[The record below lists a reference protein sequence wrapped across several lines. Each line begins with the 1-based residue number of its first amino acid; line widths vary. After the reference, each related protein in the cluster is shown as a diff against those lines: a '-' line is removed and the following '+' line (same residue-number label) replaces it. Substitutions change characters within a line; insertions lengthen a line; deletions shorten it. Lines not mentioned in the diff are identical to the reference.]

1 MALTEKQLKALEAK
15 QLKAQQEA
23 RELADQKLADLMN
36 PDNGVVSDN
45 KIGKTPVRLVV
56 PRVMNQIGGNMVSIT
71 KEIALGIMHNDFGG
85 DRGIVYSLVTG
96 VAVTKTA
103 KGGTSE
109 KSKGSVNSLAD
120 DFADDFGDETE
131 VVGNISLFLS
141 KQVAAA
147 HGITG
152 TVTENDSIRL
162 PYSEL
167 DKVGFTDATFKYSD
181 ISEEQAKAWKAAGLP
196 MWTGGKK
203 VGEQTNN
210 DQMLRRLLQL
220 LTTPTKII
228 AGLEKL
234 CTVSYV
240 KFYDLAKFTKYLA
253 VVDGLVTA
261 KKTETDT
268 AKRAIIQLDLESKGA
283 APNVMVN
290 GYTDRK
296 LAAAFGE
303 NGHSTNEKGKPYIA
317 PIDIKGAMWYK
328 LVYVLGWEVED
339 AYNEYLKVWTAI
351 SGTGFCIAVAEDVT
365 VEPKNIVDIPT
376 NPMFDGKMVVTA
388 TKEYKKQNSKAKDK
402 TFNTVIIIGG
412 TGTWATQDE
421 DLGKAKKVVVDTVFA
436 NDGTD
441 DEF

>member
-1 MALTEKQLKALEAK
+1 MALTERQLKALAAK
-15 QLKAQQEA
+15 ELAA

-36 PDNGVVSDN
+36 PYVGVPSET
-45 KIGKTPVRLVV
+45 KIDKTPVRLVV

-71 KEIALGIMHNDFGG
+71 KEIALGIMHNDFGS

-96 VAVTKTA
+96 VAITKTA

-120 DFADDFGDETE
+120 DFADDFGDETTE
-131 VVGNISLFLS
+131 VVGNLSLFLS
-141 KQVAAA
+141 KEVAVAQ
-147 HGITG
+147 GITG

-181 ISEEQAKAWKAAGLP
+181 ISEDQAKAWKAAGLP
-196 MWTGGKK
+196 LWTGGKK
-203 VGEQTNN
+203 IGEHTNI
-210 DQMLRRLLQL
+210 DQMLKRLLHL
-220 LTTPTKII
+220 LTTPTKIV

-240 KFYDLAKFTKYLA
+240 KFYDLTKFTKYLA
-253 VVDGLVTA
+253 VVDGLVAA
-261 KKTETDT
+261 KKIETDP
-268 AKRAIIQLDLESKGA
+268 AKRAIIQLDLENKGA
-283 APNVMVN
+283 APNVVVN

-296 LAAAFGE
+296 LAIAFGE
-303 NGHSTNEKGKPYIA
+303 NGHTTNKNGNPYIA

-328 LVYVLGWEVED
+328 LVYVLGWEVAD

-365 VEPKNIVDIPT
+365 VEPKNVVDIPT

-388 TKEYKKQNSKAKDK
+388 TREYKKQNNRAEDK

-412 TGTWATQDE
+412 TGSWATQDE
-421 DLGKAKKVVVDTVFA
+421 DLGKAAKAAKDISVS